1 MNPDIFA
8 CDLLRFWIESQFLSS
23 MTSLIESTHH
33 FEKRCAEL
41 GSADNTCRALQAC
54 GITSLSR
61 FAYAVGQPGQALDN
75 TEWEAF
81 VNSHFAA
88 ASIGEQSGLKRL
100 LFEAQTLLLSDL
112 REQVTQ
118 PEKWATRAVPDVER
132 RKRLDGVRASISGVI
147 VEGPMEPAHHLLE
160 ATSRMEREGQLR
172 YIPPEKCPTRQQ
184 EIQAGKTTSA
194 RIVECDGKLTLK
206 EEKEMGDITCGS
218 AILVQEALRRR
229 GIALQFAGICTYL
242 QHERYLLKLF
252 SHMAR
257 EPPPGCQRTSVQQI
271 VAADKAVWTRLV
283 EDDVQPKRA
292 SNGSYP
298 VGEALVPALESYDIT
313 IHLLP
318 RMRNDIPARKRNGG
332 QQGKG
337 DRTKWQRTEDA
348 SKGKGKGNAGKT
360 GKGKGTS
367 SFTSNVPNAI
377 RVLGGSGVTPDKK
390 RICFDRNIGGCKLN
404 PCPKGL
410 HVCALCFAED
420 HGIQDCPKRK
430 KA

>member
-1 MNPDIFA
+1 
-8 CDLLRFWIESQFLSS
+8 

-41 GSADNTCRALQAC
+41 GLADDTCKALKAC
-54 GITSLSR
+54 GINSLSR
-61 FAYAVGQPGQALDN
+61 FAYTVGQPGQALDN
-75 TEWEAF
+75 TEWESF

-100 LFEAQTLLLSDL
+100 LFESQTLLLSDL

-160 ATSRMEREGQLR
+160 AASRMEREGQLR

-218 AILVQEALRRR
+218 AILVQEALRR
-229 GIALQFAGICTYL
+229 IAGICTYM

-257 EPPPGCQRTSVQQI
+257 EPPPGCQRTSVQQL

-283 EDDVQPKRA
+283 EDDIQPKRA

-298 VGEALVPALESYDIT
+298 VGDALVPALESYDIT

-318 RMRNDIPARKRNGG
+318 RMHNDNPARKRAGG
-332 QQGKG
+332 QPGKG
-337 DRTKWQRTEDA
+337 DRTKW
-348 SKGKGKGNAGKT
+348 
-360 GKGKGTS
+360 
-367 SFTSNVPNAI
+367 
-377 RVLGGSGVTPDKK
+377 
-390 RICFDRNIGGCKLN
+390 
-404 PCPKGL
+404 
-410 HVCALCFAED
+410 
-420 HGIQDCPKRK
+420 
-430 KA
+430 